1 MKNNTDTTNA
11 TAAPAAPAA
20 PAHGAAP
27 VTLECP
33 ITRGATTITQLHL
46 RKPKAGALRG
56 INLAELLQLRAEAV
70 MVLLPRITEPPL
82 LKHEVENMEPVDL
95 IACATEVV
103 NFLAPQAT
111 LDKAQEAQ
119 REAAYLTE

>member
-1 MKNNTDTTNA
+1 MTFSA
-11 TAAPAAPAA
+11 
-20 PAHGAAP
+20 
-27 VTLECP
+27 E
-33 ITRGATTITQLHL
+33 
-46 RKPKAGALRG
+46 KPHMIEFRDVHKYYADYHALRG

-111 LDKAQEAQ
+111 LEKAQEAQ

>member
-1 MKNNTDTTNA
+1 MTNQTATTNA
-11 TAAPAAPAA
+11 PATPAAPANT
-20 PAHGAAP
+20 AAT
-27 VTLECP
+27 VTLEFP
-33 ITRGATTITQLHL
+33 IARGASTITQLHL

-111 LDKAQEAQ
+111 LEKAQEAQ

>member
-1 MKNNTDTTNA
+1 MNNQPETT
-11 TAAPAAPAA
+11 APAAPANT
-20 PAHGAAP
+20 AAT

-56 INLAELLQLRAEAV
+56 INLAELLMLRAESV

-95 IACATEVV
+95 TACATEGDK
-103 NFLAPQAT
+103 FLAPQET

-119 REAAYLTE
+119 KEAAYLNE

>member
-1 MKNNTDTTNA
+1 MIEIRDLSLTYQGPK
-11 TAAPAAPAA
+11 
-20 PAHGAAP
+20 GP
-27 VTLECP
+27 V
-33 ITRGATTITQLHL
+33 H
-46 RKPKAGALRG
+46 ALRG
-56 INLAELLQLRAEAV
+56 INLAELLMLRAESV

-82 LKHEVENMEPVDL
+82 LKHEVESMEPVDL

-111 LDKAQEAQ
+111 LEKAQEAQ

>member
-1 MKNNTDTTNA
+1 MNNQPETT
-11 TAAPAAPAA
+11 APAAPANT
-20 PAHGAAP
+20 AAT

-56 INLAELLQLRAEAV
+56 INLAELLMLRAESV

-82 LKHEVENMEPVDL
+82 LKHEVESMEPVDL

-119 REAAYLTE
+119 REAAYLSE

>member
-11 TAAPAAPAA
+11 TATPAAPAA
-20 PAHGAAP
+20 PAHGAAT

-70 MVLLPRITEPPL
+70 MLLLPRITEPPL
-82 LKHEVENMEPVDL
+82 LKHEVEAMEPVDL
-95 IACATEVV
+95 IACDTEVV
-103 NFLAPQAT
+103 DFLVPQAT
-111 LDKAQEAQ
+111 LAKAQAAQ
-119 REAAYLTE
+119 KEAAFLTE

>member
-1 MKNNTDTTNA
+1 MNNQPETT
-11 TAAPAAPAA
+11 APAAPANT
-20 PAHGAAP
+20 AAT

-56 INLAELLQLRAEAV
+56 ITLAELLMLRAESV

-111 LDKAQEAQ
+111 LEKAQEAQ

>member
-1 MKNNTDTTNA
+1 MTNKTDTTNA
-11 TAAPAAPAA
+11 PATPAA
-20 PAHGAAP
+20 PAHAAAT

-33 ITRGATTITQLHL
+33 ITRGATTITKLHL

-56 INLAELLQLRAEAV
+56 INLAELLMLRAESV

-111 LDKAQEAQ
+111 LEKAQEAQ

>member
-11 TAAPAAPAA
+11 TATPAAPAA
-20 PAHGAAP
+20 PANTAAT
-27 VTLECP
+27 VTLEFP
-33 ITRGATTITQLHL
+33 IARGATTITQLHL

-56 INLAELLQLRAEAV
+56 INLAELLMLRAESV

>member
-1 MKNNTDTTNA
+1 MNNQPETT
-11 TAAPAAPAA
+11 APAAPANT
-20 PAHGAAP
+20 AAT

-56 INLAELLQLRAEAV
+56 INLAELLMLRAESV

-119 REAAYLTE
+119 REAAYLSE